1 MVLTILTGQHLSLVQ
16 VTTEIHYESG
26 TMVWVVALVIFLFL
40 GICFAWIPFVI
51 NDLKDV
57 VHTCPIDGTV
67 IGVYKRL

>member
-1 MVLTILTGQHLSLVQ
+1 M
-16 VTTEIHYESG
+16 TTQIHYENG
-26 TMVWVVALVIFLFL
+26 TMVWVIAAVLCFLV

-67 IGVYKRL
+67 IGVYKRM